1 MGAAAKKEFVHFYEM
16 SIAKNQS
23 QLNILEEATAEKPY
37 DDKVIGGM
45 YNCRKFSDWV
55 KKWAKTSKL
64 YSLVR
69 RRGLEKKT
77 D

>member
-16 SIAKNQS
+16 FIAKNQS
-23 QLNILEEATAEKPY
+23 QLNILEEASAEKPY

-55 KKWAKTSKL
+55 KKMGKDIEIILFGQKKGI
-64 YSLVR
+64 R
-69 RRGLEKKT
+69 EKN
-77 D
+77 

>member
-1 MGAAAKKEFVHFYEM
+1 MGAAVKKEFVRFYEVF
-16 SIAKNQS
+16 IDKNQA
-23 QLNILEEATAEKPY
+23 QLKISKEVSVEKSY
-37 DDKVIGGM
+37 DDNVIGGM
-45 YNCRKFSDWV
+45 YKCRKFSDWV